1 MTDEESPDEKSPVEQ
16 ALDLLV
22 FAPLGLAMTARTQ
35 LPEMVAKGRAQIEG
49 QITMARFIGQF
60 AVQHGR
66 AEVEKR
72 LKAYTD
78 PGVPADPAPP
88 AADPAPTL
96 PGTAAA
102 GPAAPEATTPEPA
115 GPAEPEP
122 EDPQRSTGMT
132 VPITLLAQPAPGPAS
147 PADSEPGARR
157 ADDLAIHGY
166 DALSASQVVQRLAG
180 LAPAELE
187 QVRAYEAATRGRKT
201 VLTKISQL
209 Q

>member
-1 MTDEESPDEKSPVEQ
+1 MTDEQPADEKSPVEQ
-16 ALDLLV
+16 ALELLV

-35 LPEMVAKGRAQIEG
+35 LPEMVAKGRAQVENQLG
-49 QITMARFIGQF
+49 VARFIGQF

-72 LKAYTD
+72 VKAYTD
-78 PGVPADPAPP
+78 PGPP
-88 AADPAPTL
+88 
-96 PGTAAA
+96 
-102 GPAAPEATTPEPA
+102 PEAARPGPEPA
-115 GPAEPEP
+115 GSGETGSPETDGGGAAPAAEP
-122 EDPQRSTGMT
+122 SSGMSLPLT
-132 VPITLLAQPAPGPAS
+132 VLAQPAPEEAP
-147 PADSEPGARR
+147 PGDAGRGTGAPQ

-180 LAPAELE
+180 LSPAELE

-201 VLTKISQL
+201 VLTKIAQL

>member
-1 MTDEESPDEKSPVEQ
+1 MTEQKSPVEQ
-16 ALDLLV
+16 ALELFV

-35 LPEMVAKGRAQIEG
+35 LPEMVAKGRAQVEG
-49 QITMARFIGQF
+49 QLTVARFIGQF

-66 AEVEKR
+66 SEVEKR

-78 PGVPADPAPP
+78 RGEPSPE
-88 AADPAPTL
+88 
-96 PGTAAA
+96 
-102 GPAAPEATTPEPA
+102 AAPEPEAAATKAAATLTLPVTVLAEPA
-115 GPAEPEP
+115 PQSTPPAPAEPVEP
-122 EDPQRSTGMT
+122 VEPV
-132 VPITLLAQPAPGPAS
+132 VPPPPSG
-147 PADSEPGARR
+147 
-157 ADDLAIHGY
+157 DLAIPGY

-180 LAPAELE
+180 LAPDELE

>member
-1 MTDEESPDEKSPVEQ
+1 MTDEQRADEKSPVEQ

-35 LPEMVAKGRAQIEG
+35 LPDMVAKGRAQVEN
-49 QITMARFIGQF
+49 QIGVARFIGQF
-60 AVQHGR
+60 AVQQGR

-72 LKAYTD
+72 IKAYTD
-78 PGVPADPAPP
+78 PGPPPEAAQP
-88 AADPAPTL
+88 AADARD
-96 PGTAAA
+96 A
-102 GPAAPEATTPEPA
+102 GPERAGPGGNGSDEAGDDAAPGGEH
-115 GPAEPEP
+115 
-122 EDPQRSTGMT
+122 SSGMSVPLT
-132 VPITLLAQPAPGPAS
+132 VLAQPAPEEGPPDDAS
-147 PADSEPGARR
+147 EGPGAPQ

-180 LAPAELE
+180 LSPEELE

-201 VLTKISQL
+201 VLTKIAQL